1 MILKEEQI
9 AWILRKRKL
18 RKQYIFLTD
27 KDLKYDESQQ
37 DAMLIKLGKRLGKTK
52 EQLQAIMEAP

>member
-9 AWILRKRKL
+9 AWILKKRKL

-37 DAMLIKLGKRLGKTK
+37 DAMLLKLCKRLGKTK

>member
-9 AWILRKRKL
+9 SWILKKRKL
-18 RKQYIFLTD
+18 RKQYIFLTE

-37 DAMLIKLGKRLGKTK
+37 DAMLIKLSKRLGKTK
-52 EQLQAIMEAP
+52 EQLQAVMEAP

>member
-1 MILKEEQI
+1 MTLSAEQI
-9 AWILRKRKL
+9 AWILKKRKL
-18 RKQYIFLTD
+18 RKQYSFLTE

-37 DAMLIKLGKRLGKTK
+37 AAMLLKLCKRLGKTK